1 MGRVRMSKS
10 HMFLIEFVCVVLFFA
25 LCSAVCIKTFAGAE
39 MLSKKGKDINDALLV
54 AQTVAETIKAS
65 DADNQKQLLEEAEA
79 IASEC
84 QYDVVI
90 KSEVKEDMFSA
101 KILVSNEEE
110 LCELEVKKYIPSGET
125 L

>member
-25 LCSAVCIKTFAGAE
+25 LCAAVCIKTFAGAE
-39 MLSKKGKDINDALLV
+39 MLSKNGKDINEALLV

-65 DADNQKQLLEEAEA
+65 DAKSEEQLLKEAKA
-79 IASEC
+79 IIADC

-90 KSEVKEDMFSA
+90 ESELEDDMFSA
-101 KILVSNEEE
+101 KILVSKEQE
-110 LCELEVKKYIPSGET
+110 LCELEIKKYMPSGDS